1 MSQYL
6 VRFIL
11 RFRLVNLIVIL
22 ALTIVMGF
30 LASGLKISYD
40 FNQMLPASDTT
51 SKDYQHFKDIFG
63 EDGSVMFIGISSDEL
78 FSLKQFN
85 DWWDLTYTIKAM
97 EGVGEVVSLARIYQL
112 EKDDSL
118 RKLNFDLVFQNK
130 PRNQA
135 ELDSLKNI
143 VLSLQFYQGILIN
156 NETGATM
163 MMVTLDKN
171 ELKNKN
177 RVRLVSDIVDLTN
190 KFGSNNGI
198 KVHYSGMP
206 YIRIKI
212 AEKLQKEQVMF
223 VVAAL
228 ILTVLILLAFFRSFK
243 IAMFTLL
250 IVLINVIWIL
260 GLNVLLG
267 YKLTILTGIIPPLLI
282 VIVVENCIFMLNK
295 FHHEFMHHGNKIKAL
310 ARTIQ
315 RIGSANLLT
324 NATTAAGFATF
335 IITGNKI
342 LVEFGVL
349 ASLSILL
356 AFVLTLILVPIIYS
370 YLPNPKTRHVSHLES
385 GPVLTLINGIIRIVE
400 TRRNLI
406 YILAGLL
413 VITGFVGITQLKSAG
428 KIVDDITRRDPI
440 YRDLAFIE
448 ENFKGVMPFEISI
461 DTDKKRGVMRYAT
474 IEKIDQLQQLM
485 EEYPEISKS
494 LSVTDV
500 VKFARQ
506 AFYNGDTSY
515 YGMPNTQE
523 LNFMIRYLPKMEE
536 GKRTIINSFLDT
548 NMQVTRIT
556 SQLANIY
563 TSDIQR
569 IKDDIKPRIDSI
581 FPPSE
586 YKVILTGTS
595 IVYLEGSKYLMKN
608 LAQSLILAIILISAL
623 MAMLFSSARMIIISL
638 IPNLIP
644 LIMTAGMMGFLGIT
658 IKPSTILIFSIA
670 LGISVDNAIHY
681 LSRYRLYLIVNNWE
695 IRPSVLS
702 ALKETGYSMIYSSV
716 VLFCGFAIF
725 IFSSFG
731 GTSALG
737 YLISFTLL
745 MALLSNLFV
754 LPSFLLSLE
763 KRITT
768 KKFKEPL
775 LDIFDEEIDIEME
788 ELKIESKEHEV
799 PDPKLNS

>member
-1 MSQYL
+1 
-6 VRFIL
+6 
-11 RFRLVNLIVIL
+11 
-22 ALTIVMGF
+22 MGF